1 MKRINFVMVA
11 LRHGRR
17 RKKRVGGFDLY
28 PTVDVTKM

>member
-11 LRHGRR
+11 LIHRRR

-28 PTVDVTKM
+28 PPVDVTEM